1 MSCGSATDQGEKRFS
16 LAPAMNSSTQWSTAD
31 HRLQLGSRA
40 GSASE
45 DGVDAAEIEE
55 EGRDDETTRLMQRGE
70 YDVAQQPQQTTRTVA
85 PL

>member
-1 MSCGSATDQGEKRFS
+1 MS
-16 LAPAMNSSTQWSTAD
+16 SSTQWSAAD

-55 EGRDDETTRLMQRGE
+55 EGRDDETHATRRIRRG
-70 YDVAQQPQQTTRTVA
+70 ATTANNENGSPTLSQA
-85 PL
+85 KAISMHG